1 MKLYHSFCAATL
13 FAALFAG
20 SGCGGTSNVVD
31 DGKAVSELQVTPE
44 TTTLTRGSTIQFHA
58 VVNYGDG
65 TSKDVTESDETV
77 WNTSN
82 PRVATV
88 TDEGMVTAVSE
99 GLVEIS
105 ANYKGEKATEQ
116 FAVTP

>member
-1 MKLYHSFCAATL
+1 MKLYHPFCAASL

-31 DGKAVSELQVTPE
+31 DGKAVSELQVNPG
-44 TTTLTRGSTIQFHA
+44 TTTLTKGAMVQFYA
-58 VVNYGDG
+58 VVIYSDG
-65 TSKDVTESDETV
+65 TSKDVTESDDTV

-88 TDEGMVTAVSE
+88 SDEGMVTGISE